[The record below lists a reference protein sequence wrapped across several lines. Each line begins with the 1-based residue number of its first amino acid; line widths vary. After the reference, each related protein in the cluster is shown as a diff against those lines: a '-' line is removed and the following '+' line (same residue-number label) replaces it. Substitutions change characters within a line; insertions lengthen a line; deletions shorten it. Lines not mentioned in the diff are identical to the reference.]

1 MPANRIVLLLT
12 PIVAPAAGYLAAWLA
27 KHVPG
32 VAIKAEDLNEI
43 FLAGIGVVLAGS
55 AQWIHGYQKHEAR
68 EAEAVRQADLAN
80 DAELEV
86 MPEERAVMDPSVLA
100 DLDDDDEVLDL
111 AGDPL
116 LDEDDDEALLEL
128 AGTPSENGQ

>member
-1 MPANRIVLLLT
+1 MPPNRVVLMLT
-12 PIVAPAAGYLAAWLA
+12 PIVAPAAGYVAAWLA

-32 VAIKAEDLNEI
+32 VAIKPSDLNEI

-68 EAEAVRQADLAN
+68 EAEAARTADIAN

-86 MPEERAVMDPSVLA
+86 ADDERSVIDPSLLQE
-100 DLDDDDEVLDL
+100 LDEDDELDEV
-111 AGDPL
+111 GDPL
-116 LDEDDDEALLEL
+116 LEEEDDEALLEL
-128 AGTPSENGQ
+128 AGAPNENGQ